1 MSKSMRSLGSFLEPH
16 TCFRAYHLRRTR
28 DCLSAKSA
36 LWFCALLALLALCA
50 AIPAAA
56 QSSPAR
62 HVNEARLRE
71 TLEHLSQY
79 GRNPEGGV
87 SRVGFTD
94 ADIAGREYVM
104 GLLRDAGLNVR
115 IDAAGNIFGHRA
127 GNSDLPLLLFGSH
140 IDSVPHGG
148 NFDGDVGSLSA
159 IEVIRALNENKI
171 TTRHPLEVVIWTNEE
186 GGRFYSGL
194 FGSSAAAGSVP
205 PDAIN
210 RRDDKGE
217 TLGEWLKKY
226 GGDPSHLENAR
237 IASGKV
243 AGYLELH
250 IEQGAVLDEAKIP
263 IGVVQGIVG
272 ISQRNCTATGFA
284 NHAGTTPMNR
294 RRDAG
299 LAASR
304 AALAVREEV
313 RAEPGAQVGTVGWM
327 KFEPGAANVIP
338 GRVTFPVEL
347 RDLDASKFAR
357 MGDRIL
363 QRFAAI
369 AREEKVTIECT
380 APDVHQPALA
390 APQFRAAIHASAE
403 AAGLA
408 TRDLPSG
415 AGHDAQNVAR
425 YAPVGMIFVPSR
437 AGISH
442 SPLEFTPYDQIANG
456 AEVLYRTLLRLDLL

>member
-1 MSKSMRSLGSFLEPH
+1 MDQSPHSGQSPLEARAVKAACNLLFGFLLVP
-16 TCFRAYHLRRTR
+16 F
-28 DCLSAKSA
+28 
-36 LWFCALLALLALCA
+36 ALCLPRVA
-50 AIPAAA
+50 NA
-56 QSSPAR
+56 QSSPSR

-71 TLEHLSQY
+71 SLEHLSQF

-94 ADIAGREYVM
+94 ADIAGREYVI
-104 GLLRDAGLNVR
+104 GLMRETGLDVR
-115 IDAAGNIFGHRA
+115 IDAAANIFGYRA
-127 GNSDLPLLLFGSH
+127 GSANLPVLLFGSH

-171 TTRHPLEVVIWTNEE
+171 ATRHPIEVVIWTNEE

-194 FGSSAAAGSVP
+194 FGSSAAAGLVP
-205 PDAIN
+205 ADTAN

-217 TLGEWLKKY
+217 TLAQWLKKY

-237 IASGKV
+237 IPAGKV

-250 IEQGAVLDEAKIP
+250 IEQGAILDEAKIP
-263 IGVVQGIVG
+263 IGVVQGIVS
-272 ISQRNCTATGFA
+272 ISQRICTVTGFA
-284 NHAGTTPMNR
+284 NHAGTTPMDR
-294 RRDAG
+294 RKDAY
-299 LAASR
+299 LAAAR

-313 RAEPGAQVGTVGWM
+313 HAEPGRHVGTVGWI
-327 KFEPGAANVIP
+327 KVEPGAANVIP
-338 GRVTFPVEL
+338 GRATFPVEV
-347 RDLDASKFAR
+347 RDLDGAKVTR
-357 MGDRIL
+357 IGDRIL

-369 AREEKVTIECT
+369 GREENVTIECT
-380 APDVHQPALA
+380 APEVHAPALA
-390 APQFRAAIHASAE
+390 SPIFRAAIQASADS
-403 AAGLA
+403 AGLR

-437 AGISH
+437 GGISH
-442 SPLEFTPYDQIANG
+442 SPLEFTPYDQVANG
-456 AEVLYRTLLRLDLL
+456 AEVLYRTLLRLDAQL